1 MKLNQEQLAEAL
13 SVSDDHPIIAAFLQ
27 IIADA
32 TEDDIR
38 SAVMP
43 NLSSEDRAFNC
54 GRVAAIQDLSLFIS
68 SLRCEKEL
76 TSRRS

>member
-1 MKLNQEQLAEAL
+1 MRLNQEQLAEAL
-13 SVSDDHPIIAAFLQ
+13 SVSNEHPVIAAFLQ

-32 TEDDIR
+32 TDDEIR

-54 GRVAAIQDLSLFIS
+54 GRVAAIQDLSLFIG
-68 SLRCEKEL
+68 SLRSDKEL
-76 TSRRS
+76 T